1 MVDIENPAAA
11 PRPSPAGDAA
21 ANNNNAATAEP
32 SRHGFW
38 AWKERF
44 IITYFTH
51 DPPDHGD
58 DDEDAAVDADECSRF
73 SFLCLGVLA
82 GLAVF
87 VGAMLLLVFFHQ
99 PSQSTAGS
107 VVYIAVRVLAISG
120 LFVGLCWAGFFLN
133 LCDGMCEGDKHAEV
147 MIDRFM

>member
-1 MVDIENPAAA
+1 MHEFLLFTVVRKVIGFGTSHRATRTRAAL
-11 PRPSPAGDAA
+11 RLG
-21 ANNNNAATAEP
+21 
-32 SRHGFW
+32 HY
-38 AWKERF
+38 K
-44 IITYFTH
+44 IT
-51 DPPDHGD
+51 
-58 DDEDAAVDADECSRF
+58 VDADECSRF

-87 VGAMLLLVFFHQ
+87 IGAMLLLVFFRQ